1 MSTAPSTT
9 PRTTTTWSASGR
21 RPWSTSACPGP
32 TAGTDR
38 VVAISESLGDR
49 RVAELDAGPIEYR
62 ERGQGPPVVFVHGVG
77 VNGDLWRHVAPP
89 LAESGFR
96 TLAPDW
102 PLGGHSLPLRP
113 DADLSLPGL
122 ARIVADFLA
131 ALDLRDACVVANDT
145 GGAVTQWLLGHHA
158 ERVGRA
164 VLTSC
169 DAFEKFPPAPQLY
182 LKPAARL
189 GLLGLVARAVQWKPV
204 QRTPTA
210 YGGTTKKP
218 IDAAIMRSYTSRI
231 AAERGVLRD
240 LRRLLLAVDTRYTH
254 EAAAALA
261 NFDKPALVIW
271 GDEDKLFPREHGR
284 RLAALL
290 PQGRFLLVDD
300 SRTFIPEEQPDRL
313 VSMIRDFLA

>member
-1 MSTAPSTT
+1 L
-9 PRTTTTWSASGR
+9 
-21 RPWSTSACPGP
+21 
-32 TAGTDR
+32 
-38 VVAISESLGDR
+38 AISEAMGPRAVVDLP
-49 RVAELDAGPIEYR
+49 AGPVEYR
-62 ERGQGPPVVFVHGVG
+62 QRGEGTPVVFVHGVG

-89 LAESGFR
+89 LADAGFR

-122 ARIVADFLA
+122 ARIVADFLD

-145 GGAVTQWLLGHHA
+145 GGAVTQWLLGHDA

-189 GLLGLVARAVQWKPV
+189 RLLGLVARAVQWKPV

-210 YGGTTKKP
+210 YGWTTKKP
-218 IDAAIMRSYTSRI
+218 IDPAIMRSYSSHI
-231 AAERGVLRD
+231 AAEPGVRRD
-240 LRRLLLAVDTRYTH
+240 LSRLLLAVDTRYTH
-254 EAAAALA
+254 EAAAALPR
-261 NFDKPALVIW
+261 FDKPALVVW
-271 GDEDKLFPREHGR
+271 ADDDKLFPREHGR
-284 RLAALL
+284 RLADLL
-290 PQGRFLLVDD
+290 PQGRFLLIDD
-300 SRTFIPEEQPDRL
+300 SRTFIPEEQPERL
-313 VSMIRDFLA
+313 VAMIRDFLA